1 MKNPKTFFIA
11 AIVCLTFVSGTRAQ
25 EYEWHI
31 TYPLPDSGK
40 YDYMFHAVDCYGEV
54 CTAVG
59 KKRLFVNDGEI
70 NTLLCFRST
79 DGGQIW
85 KEQDPGL
92 PHQYT
97 DWTGT
102 QTDPQLLLIQQIDSL
117 NAVAAGDSGLIIK
130 TTDGGNTWKQLNL
143 NSTRQVYNVNFSDPM
158 TGILVKGWE
167 SNPSDTNNILITH
180 DGGATWTPSPFRPWL
195 AASMCH
201 SDGGESF
208 RAIGYAEGPVYTTHD
223 DWNTFDSTAWIIP
236 WADTVHVFG
245 ECKFKGTDTLVG
257 YGVTEEEGDP
267 YMFIDRSSDGGD
279 SWSMP
284 DVPDTLI
291 QFTGNNSSS
300 LQNMS
305 SIDRDIVFYG
315 GWSTKSQIAVSRDNG
330 TTWDIEN
337 YIFDKADTVP
347 QFINSLAVTQNNEG
361 VGVFGYMPSSISPN
375 VLARGVPVS
384 SGVSTPSP
392 IQQSLDIYPNPFSQS
407 TQITFTSPLAG
418 YAEVF
423 IVNMLGVEV
432 AQLFSGELGAG
443 EHSFAWDA
451 DGTSAP
457 RGAYECLVRMNGQ
470 VETLP
475 VLRR

>member
-1 MKNPKTFFIA
+1 MKMGTLKTFFIA
-11 AIVCLTFVSGTRAQ
+11 VIVSLTFVSGSRAQ

-54 CTAVG
+54 CIAVG

-79 DGGQIW
+79 DGGQTW

-97 DWTGT
+97 DWIGT
-102 QTDPQLLLIQQIDSL
+102 QTDPQLTAVQQIDSL

-130 TTDGGNTWKQLNL
+130 TTDGGNTWNRLNL

-167 SNPSDTNNILITH
+167 SNPSDTSNILFTH
-180 DGGATWTPSPFRPWL
+180 DGGLTWLPSPFCPWL
-195 AASMCH
+195 AATMCH

-208 RAIGYAEGPVYTTHD
+208 RAIGDGEGPIYTTHD

-236 WADTVHVFG
+236 LADTVHVFAA
-245 ECKFKGTDTLVG
+245 CNFKGTDTLVG
-257 YGVTEEEGDP
+257 YGASYIGGTNP
-267 YMFIDRSSDGGD
+267 YMFIDRSSDGGN

-291 QFTGNNSSS
+291 QYTGNNITSIE
-300 LQNMS
+300 NMS

-315 GWSTKSQIAVSRDNG
+315 GWSTKSQIAVSHDNG

-337 YIFDKADTVP
+337 YKFDKADTVP
-347 QFINSLAVTQNNEG
+347 QFINALAVTQNNEG
-361 VGVFGYMPSSISPN
+361 VGIFGYAASSINPN
-375 VLARGVPVS
+375 ILARGVPLS
-384 SGVSTPSP
+384 SGVVTSTSV
-392 IQQSLDIYPNPFSQS
+392 QQSLDIFPNPA
-407 TQITFTSPLAG
+407 TNT
-418 YAEVF
+418 VF
-423 IVNMLGVEV
+423 ITNSSGPITLTDPLGRIYTVPRNGN
-432 AQLFSGELGAG
+432 ALDISSLPSGVYFVSDMQTRAKFVIE
-443 EHSFAWDA
+443 
-451 DGTSAP
+451 
-457 RGAYECLVRMNGQ
+457 
-470 VETLP
+470 
-475 VLRR
+475 